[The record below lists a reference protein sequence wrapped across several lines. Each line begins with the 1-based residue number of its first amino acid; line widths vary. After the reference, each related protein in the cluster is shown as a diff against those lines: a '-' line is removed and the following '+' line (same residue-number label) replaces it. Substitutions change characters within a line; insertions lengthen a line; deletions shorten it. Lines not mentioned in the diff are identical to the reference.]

1 MKPPITKQ
9 PSPLSNPTRAAM
21 VDRLRF
27 GGDADLDELAAAA
40 GVHRNTVRAH
50 AAALESAGVIERKAR
65 SDQLRA
71 GRPRTVY
78 QLTAA
83 AQTADPPP
91 LAELLGAALGASGLS
106 RRQAQ
111 RLARLRAV
119 ATKPARLRRRAVAR
133 EVEAQL
139 SDLGFDAQFADD
151 RVELEHCPCPVVA
164 PDNPAVV
171 CALVAGTV
179 DGTLERVGAK
189 QRVIAAA
196 HDPVARRCTLQLGT
210 AGS

>member
-1 MKPPITKQ
+1 MKPPKTKLL
-9 PSPLSNPTRAAM
+9 SPLSNPTRVAM
-21 VDRLRF
+21 VERLRSA
-27 GGDADLDELAAAA
+27 GDADLDELAAAA

-50 AAALESAGVIERKAR
+50 AAALESAGFIERATR
-65 SDQLRA
+65 SEQLSA

-139 SDLGFDAQFADD
+139 SDLGFDAQFAD
-151 RVELEHCPCPVVA
+151 
-164 PDNPAVV
+164 
-171 CALVAGTV
+171 
-179 DGTLERVGAK
+179 
-189 QRVIAAA
+189 
-196 HDPVARRCTLQLGT
+196 
-210 AGS
+210 